1 MVAGRGSAMEGD
13 GPGWNQLSR
22 QCVNACHSAPYCNQV
37 WPIVTMRLNCT
48 NNVKR
53 VPNNRL
59 SLSWFS
65 FFSFNS
71 TVSRIENFPVNL
83 PLRYWHDETILT
95 KFYTGWRRILRDF
108 PPFFLAS
115 FLVVVF
121 FFFFF
126 EMNVGGYF
134 YLFEEIVR
142 LWDGDDSYEKL
153 WRIGET
159 LIFGSGKSLDC
170 NNSSDDDT
178 AMNNEQ
184 RKKLKLENFVKL
196 NLI

>member
-1 MVAGRGSAMEGD
+1 
-13 GPGWNQLSR
+13 
-22 QCVNACHSAPYCNQV
+22 
-37 WPIVTMRLNCT
+37 
-48 NNVKR
+48 
-53 VPNNRL
+53 
-59 SLSWFS
+59 
-65 FFSFNS
+65 
-71 TVSRIENFPVNL
+71 
-83 PLRYWHDETILT
+83 
-95 KFYTGWRRILRDF
+95 
-108 PPFFLAS
+108 
-115 FLVVVF
+115 
-121 FFFFF
+121 
-126 EMNVGGYF
+126 MNVGGYF

-142 LWDGDDSYEKL
+142 LWDGEDGSYEKL